1 MTAEGCMYWLLDWFR
16 WVYDETFSGM
26 EKVNFAGGEPFIV
39 KRGAYLGE
47 LVRFCKEDLQL
58 PSVTVV
64 SNGSLITEKWFEK
77 YGEFNYHVHILLM
90 DCQSPKNLK
99 LLAANGK
106 ACMTMWQERI
116 REWRWDEKGGRGLRV
131 WIIHSTIF
139 STLKIESFFWSIKLN
154 KIVFMQKS
162 MRLNRNVWKC
172 HNWM

>member
-1 MTAEGCMYWLLDWFR
+1 MTAESFMCWLLDWFR

-90 DCQSPKNLK
+90 DCQSPKTLSSCKWESLYDNVTR
-99 LLAANGK
+99 ADRGMAMRWEGGK
-106 ACMTMWQERI
+106 
-116 REWRWDEKGGRGLRV
+116 GV
-131 WIIHSTIF
+131 
-139 STLKIESFFWSIKLN
+139 
-154 KIVFMQKS
+154 KS
-162 MRLNRNVWKC
+162 MNHSFKKFLFIKNRILFLLVN
-172 HNWM
+172 

>member
-1 MTAEGCMYWLLDWFR
+1 M
-16 WVYDETFSGM
+16 YDETFSGM

-90 DCQSPKNLK
+90 DCQSPKNLASCK
-99 LLAANGK
+99 
-106 ACMTMWQERI
+106 WERLYDNVT
-116 REWRWDEKGGRGLRV
+116 RADEMRSGDEMRRGEGG
-131 WIIHSTIF
+131 
-139 STLKIESFFWSIKLN
+139 
-154 KIVFMQKS
+154 
-162 MRLNRNVWKC
+162 
-172 HNWM
+172 